1 MGKNLYIATMEPRS
15 GKSVVLLGLM
25 ELLSRRIQKIGIFRP
40 IVTAGEKRDDYIDL
54 VCKRYKLE
62 FDYEE
67 LYGVTHQEARDK
79 LIRGEHDDLS
89 KTMVDKYKALERQ
102 CDFVVC
108 VGTDFTGV
116 ATAFE
121 LDFNADIANQLGCP
135 LLLIVNGYEKS
146 PEDIVDAARV
156 SCEAFIEH
164 GCTVMATVVNRVM
177 EENLDD
183 VAEHLSG
190 QTEELG
196 PVYVLKEEPALNFP
210 TVGTVARAL
219 KARFLTLEGRGLYR
233 EVRLYKVAAMQL
245 RNFLGHMED
254 GVLIITPGDR
264 ADVILGT
271 LITLFSEKAARIAA
285 LILTGGLEPEPPIM
299 RLIEGLE
306 KPCFPI
312 MSVETDTYT
321 TAMNVNSVHS
331 TITAGN
337 EHKIALALGVFESRV
352 DLAELEQRIAVA
364 RSDRVTPLMF
374 EYELIDRAKSERK
387 HIVLPEGGE
396 ERILRAAEILQH
408 RGTVDLTLL
417 GNIDEIKQKVAN
429 FGLDL
434 REVKIIDPQQ
444 SSQHEDF
451 AKTYFQLRRH
461 KGITMDQ
468 ARDVMMN
475 VSYFGTMMIYR
486 GLADGMVS
494 GSTHITQHT
503 LRPAFEFIRS
513 KPGFSIVSSVFF
525 MCLAD
530 RVLVYGD
537 CAVNPNPD
545 PEQLADIAI
554 ASADTA
560 AMFGVE
566 PRIAMLSY
574 STGESGKGED
584 VERVREATQI
594 AQARRPDLKI
604 EGPLQYDAA
613 IDSGVAATK
622 MPGSE
627 VAGHATVFIF
637 PDLNTGNNTY
647 KAVQRSAQ
655 AVAIGP
661 VLQGL
666 NKPVNDLSRGCTVTD
681 IVNTVA
687 ITAIQA
693 QVLNLTPEKAP

>member
-1 MGKNLYIATMEPRS
+1 
-15 GKSVVLLGLM
+15 M

-40 IVTAGEKRDDYIDL
+40 IVHAGEKHDDYLEL
-54 VCKRYKLE
+54 VSQRYKLD

-79 LIRGEHDDLS
+79 LSGGEYDDMV
-89 KTMVDKYKALERQ
+89 KTMVDKYKALERK

-121 LDFNADIANQLGCP
+121 FDFNADIANQLGCP

-146 PEDIVDAARV
+146 PADIVDASRV
-156 SCEAFIEH
+156 SCEAFIEQ
-164 GCTVMATVVNRVM
+164 GCTVMATMVNRVK
-177 EENLDD
+177 EGDLDA

-190 QTEELG
+190 KTEELG
-196 PVYVLKEEPALNFP
+196 LVSVLKEEPALNFP
-210 TVGTVARAL
+210 TVGTVARTLGAQ
-219 KARFLTLEGRGLYR
+219 FLTPKERGLNR

-245 RNFLGHMED
+245 RHFLEHLED

-264 ADVILGT
+264 ADVILGS
-271 LITLFSEKAARIAA
+271 LITIFSEKAPQIAG
-285 LILTGGLEPEPPIM
+285 LILTGGLDLEPPVK
-299 RLIEGLE
+299 RLLEGLK
-306 KPCFPI
+306 KPSFPI
-312 MSVETDTYT
+312 MSVDTDTYS
-321 TAMNVNSVHS
+321 TAMNINAVHS

-337 EHKIALALGVFESRV
+337 ERKIALALGVFESSV
-352 DLAELEQRIAVA
+352 DLAELEKRIAVA

-374 EYELIDRAKSERK
+374 EYELIDRAKSGRK

-396 ERILRAAEILQH
+396 ERVLRAAEILQR
-408 RGTVDLTLL
+408 RGAVDLTLL
-417 GNIDEIKQKVAN
+417 GDIDDIKQKVTN

-434 REVKIIDPQQ
+434 AQVRVIDPQR
-444 SSQHEDF
+444 SHRHEEF
-451 AKTYFQLRRH
+451 AEEYFQLRRH
-461 KGITMDQ
+461 KEITMDQ
-468 ARDVMMN
+468 ARDVMLD
-475 VSYFGTMMIYR
+475 VSYFGTMMIHR
-486 GLADGMVS
+486 ELADGMVS
-494 GSTHITQHT
+494 GSIHTTQHT
-503 LRPAFEFIRS
+503 LRPAFEFIRT

-560 AMFGVE
+560 AMFGVD

-574 STGESGKGED
+574 STGESGKGAD
-584 VERVREATQI
+584 VEKVREATRI
-594 AQARRPDLKI
+594 AQGRRLDLKI

-622 MPGSE
+622 MPDSE

-693 QVLNLTPEKAP
+693 QALETAAEKAS